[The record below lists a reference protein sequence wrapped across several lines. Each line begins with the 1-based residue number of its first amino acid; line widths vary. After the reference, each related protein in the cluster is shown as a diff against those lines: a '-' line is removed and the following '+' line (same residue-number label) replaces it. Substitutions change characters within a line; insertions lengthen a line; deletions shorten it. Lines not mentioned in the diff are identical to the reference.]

1 MQKTAADKLCAG
13 CGALHQRKGA
23 FCSRS
28 CANRRTYTPEL
39 RKRRSD
45 DQRRYMQSDRSLQH
59 REASGAVFR
68 TINATGGAITNT
80 DDWQVTIPADTDDA
94 FADWDVNSY

>member
-1 MQKTAADKLCAG
+1 MTESRTCAG
-13 CGALHQRKGA
+13 CGAEHAKKGA

-45 DQRRYMQSDRSLQH
+45 DQRRYMQSERSQQH
-59 REASGAVFR
+59 REASGAVLR
-68 TINATGGAITNT
+68 TINATNGAITNT
-80 DDWQVTIPADTDDA
+80 DDWQVLIPNTDDDA